1 MKLFSLDK
9 RIVEKLLQKKSFGVT
24 RGMVRNELTA

>member
-9 RIVEKLLQKKSFGVT
+9 RIVEKLFNPNLIYTGQRLRVK
-24 RGMVRNELTA
+24 